1 MSLLEKNINKNLQNP
16 TDDKDA
22 IMDIAAKNLVREVSA
37 RLRLLEEFSGSKY
50 RNCITCVADTVIAI
64 ACVDNCLI
72 ACICYD
78 VCTVATYHRN
88 GDSVINNSIITRA
101 TINTDI

>member
-50 RNCITCVADTVIAI
+50 RNCISKDTSDDVSTPIHLKI
-64 ACVDNCLI
+64 TPDKYKEFTLDILFLI
-72 ACICYD
+72 
-78 VCTVATYHRN
+78 
-88 GDSVINNSIITRA
+88 
-101 TINTDI
+101 